1 MSFSMG
7 RTLLLLLGIS
17 LLTVARPATGQE
29 KKRRRITPVTSIK
42 AILSFSQIRPQ
53 PSRGADLD
61 QAHVKLKRTDGDALT
76 VDVEKDG
83 RYCIRYPP
91 GSDIERL
98 SFEAGEITC
107 VERTSG
113 SHSHYINKVLDNNC
127 AQFGGSFTSLGPN
140 TAAPVLTAAVIKK
153 FGVLQV
159 ALWNTSGGTLQIV
172 SFQFEH
178 QTAKQAQSAGASDVI
193 VPVDPDMVELVAAR
207 QKSSVCLLCGS
218 CDFVSDTSSCT
229 RE

>member
-7 RTLLLLLGIS
+7 RTFLLLLGIS

-29 KKRRRITPVTSIK
+29 KITPEGYPCDKYKGDLVVFGRLTAIK
-42 AILSFSQIRPQ
+42 P
-53 PSRGADLD
+53 GVHLD

-76 VDVEKDG
+76 VDAEKDG
-83 RYCIRYPP
+83 RYCIRYPS

-107 VERTSG
+107 VEQISG
-113 SHSHYINKVLDNNC
+113 SYSHYINKVLDNNC
-127 AQFGGSFTSLGPN
+127 AQFGGYFTSLGPN

-159 ALWNTSGGTLQIV
+159 VLWNTSGGTLQIV
-172 SFQFEH
+172 CFQFEH
-178 QTAKQAQSAGASDVI
+178 QTAKQAQSAGAFDVI
-193 VPVDPDMVELVAAR
+193 APL
-207 QKSSVCLLCGS
+207 
-218 CDFVSDTSSCT
+218 T
-229 RE
+229 RIWLN